1 MYCIVEAIH
10 DTPVN
15 WDQDVVFYGEIRE
28 VEVPMF
34 QIGATYRSK
43 DVDQIII
50 NEANDNRNP
59 EKRLLRGTPVTMKED
74 VTSEGKFL
82 TTIHIK
88 IYPFGAYY
96 YPWISNRWK
105 AETKHIYTI
114 SCLRVLDNA
123 HLKVMDSFLPLG
135 KYAKGFSLHSS

>member
-1 MYCIVEAIH
+1 MRCFPECDKSGHQEYAYCGQEVYCIVEATH
-10 DTPVN
+10 NTPVN

-59 EKRLLRGTPVTMKED
+59 EKRLQEELQ
-74 VTSEGKFL
+74 
-82 TTIHIK
+82 
-88 IYPFGAYY
+88 
-96 YPWISNRWK
+96 
-105 AETKHIYTI
+105 
-114 SCLRVLDNA
+114 
-123 HLKVMDSFLPLG
+123 
-135 KYAKGFSLHSS
+135 